1 MGEWCAVNALFVELR
16 LSMSTTPSS
25 YSPVLSVSAAIKAL
39 GWEQSERATPFEL
52 WLQKQGVTH
61 GIYPESVHSA
71 SADASFRRYFRV
83 LGKDRTYIVMDAP
96 PDKENCQPFVDIA
109 TLFASAGLKVPE
121 ILDWDREHG
130 FMLLSDLG
138 SQTMMQVLTTVADAN
153 PSALFNQATDT
164 LVMLQS
170 SSKPGLL
177 PAYDQALLKRELDL
191 FPEWYV
197 SQHKQ
202 YALSTAQL
210 NVLHTTFEQLIKVNL
225 AAPLVFVH
233 RDFMPRNLMVGEPAH
248 DQQLGVLDFQD
259 AVYGPVTYDIASL
272 MRDAF
277 ASWEEDFCLD
287 VTVRYWEKARK
298 AGLMDFEDW
307 HSDFGAFYRS
317 VEWMGLQRHL
327 KVAGIF
333 ARLTLRDGKPK
344 YLADTPRF
352 IAYMRATCSR
362 YRELFP
368 LARLLDEIE
377 GDAAAVGF
385 AFGRV

>member
-1 MGEWCAVNALFVELR
+1 MGESCAVNALFVEFR
-16 LSMSTTPSS
+16 LSMSTPPPSFR
-25 YSPVLSVSAAIKAL
+25 PDLSVSTAIATL
-39 GWEQSERATPFEL
+39 GWEHSERASAFEH
-52 WLQKQGVTH
+52 WLQKQVLTQ

-109 TLFASAGLKVPE
+109 SLFAAAGLKVPE
-121 ILDWDREHG
+121 VLDWDREHG

-138 SQTMMQVLTTVADAN
+138 SQTMMQVLTTVADADA
-153 PSALFNQATDT
+153 PALFNQATDT
-164 LVMLQS
+164 LVMLQR

-177 PAYDQALLKRELDL
+177 PAYDRALLRRELDL

-197 SQHKQ
+197 NRHKQ
-202 YALSTAQL
+202 YALSAAQSS
-210 NVLHTTFEQLIKVNL
+210 VLQTLFDKLIKVNL

-233 RDFMPRNLMVGEPAH
+233 RDFMPRNLMVVDSGQ
-248 DQQLGVLDFQD
+248 DQTLGVLDFQD

-287 VTVRYWEKARK
+287 VTVRYWEKARQ

-307 HSDFGAFYRS
+307 HSDFGAFYKA

-333 ARLTLRDGKPK
+333 ARLTLRDGKSK

-362 YRELFP
+362 YRDLFP

>member
-1 MGEWCAVNALFVELR
+1 MGESCAVNALFVEFR
-16 LSMSTTPSS
+16 LSMSTPPPSFR
-25 YSPVLSVSAAIKAL
+25 PDLSVSTAIATL
-39 GWEQSERATPFEL
+39 GWEHSERASAFEH
-52 WLQKQGVTH
+52 WLQKQVLTQ

-109 TLFASAGLKVPE
+109 SLFASAGLKVPE
-121 ILDWDREHG
+121 VLDWDREHG

-138 SQTMMQVLTTVADAN
+138 SQTMMQVLTTVADADA
-153 PSALFNQATDT
+153 PALFNQATDT
-164 LVMLQS
+164 LVMLQR

-177 PAYDQALLKRELDL
+177 PAYDRALLSRELDL

-197 SQHKQ
+197 NRHKQ
-202 YALSTAQL
+202 YALSAAQMS
-210 NVLHTTFEQLIKVNL
+210 VLQTLFDKLIKVNL

-233 RDFMPRNLMVGEPAH
+233 RDFMPRNLMVGDSGQ
-248 DQQLGVLDFQD
+248 DQILGVLDFQD

-287 VTVRYWEKARK
+287 VTVRYWEKARQ

-307 HSDFGAFYRS
+307 HSDFGAFYKA

-333 ARLTLRDGKPK
+333 ARLTLRDGKSK

-362 YRELFP
+362 YRDLFP